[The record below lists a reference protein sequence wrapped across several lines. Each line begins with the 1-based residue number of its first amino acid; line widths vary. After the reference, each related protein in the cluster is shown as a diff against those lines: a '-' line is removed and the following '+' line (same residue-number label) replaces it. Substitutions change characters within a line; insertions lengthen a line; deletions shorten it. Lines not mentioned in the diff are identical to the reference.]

1 MKIQAMYISLTIW
14 IITKT
19 ERKYNMEMYNPP
31 HPGIILLEDWIKP
44 LNFTISQFALRIGTS
59 RKNLSEIV
67 NAKCGISPEMAL
79 KLSKAL
85 GTSAELWLN
94 MQQAYDLWQA
104 RQRVNLDNV
113 EIIAM

>member
-1 MKIQAMYISLTIW
+1 
-14 IITKT
+14 
-19 ERKYNMEMYNPP
+19 MEMYNPP

-44 LNFTISQFALRIGTS
+44 LNFSVTEFALKIGTS

-94 MQQAYDLWQA
+94 MQQAYDLGHA
-104 RQRVNLDNV
+104 KQRVNLDDIDV
-113 EIIAM
+113 IAM

>member
-1 MKIQAMYISLTIW
+1 
-14 IITKT
+14 
-19 ERKYNMEMYNPP
+19 MEMYNPP

-44 LNFTISQFALRIGTS
+44 LNFSVTEFALRIGTS

-67 NAKCGISPEMAL
+67 NAKSGISPEMAL

-94 MQQAYDLWQA
+94 MQQAYDLWHA
-104 RQRVNLDNV
+104 KQRVNLDDIEV
-113 EIIAM
+113 IAM

>member
-1 MKIQAMYISLTIW
+1 
-14 IITKT
+14 
-19 ERKYNMEMYNPP
+19 MEMCNPP

-44 LNFTISQFALRIGTS
+44 LNFSVTEFALKIGTS

-67 NAKCGISPEMAL
+67 NAKSGISPEMAL

-94 MQQAYDLWQA
+94 MQQAYDLWHA
-104 RQRVNLDNV
+104 KQRVNLDDIEV
-113 EIIAM
+113 IAM

>member
-1 MKIQAMYISLTIW
+1 
-14 IITKT
+14 
-19 ERKYNMEMYNPP
+19 MEMFNPP

-44 LNFTISQFALRIGTS
+44 LNFTISAFALRLGTS

-104 RQRVNLDNV
+104 RKRVNLDNIDV
-113 EIIAM
+113 IAM